1 MKTIAIFLDGT
12 WNKPETQTNVRLA
25 FQALAFDSNST
36 DSLKRFRFNKDHSGQ
51 EQIGFYYP
59 GVGTR
64 PLQWVSGGAF
74 GNGLSRNVLE
84 AYSDLCTHYQPGA
97 QIFLFGFSR
106 GAYTARSLAG
116 LIRNCGILMEPT
128 ASLLD
133 QAWNMYVGR
142 DDVLHPDARIPQGF
156 RRSFSHDDPT
166 NIQFLGVWDTVG
178 ALGIPSSQAWIPFS
192 RAHYQFHDVAL
203 SGIVQHAYHAV
214 ALDEHREDYQP
225 TMWAV
230 ESNEDITL
238 HRIRA
243 QTAKARQTVEQ
254 RWFVGAHANVG
265 GGYKNDRLASIPLA
279 WMCDKAAALG
289 LEFHYRPVAE
299 PEAYR
304 DDPVDSY
311 AQFMFGAY
319 KIYKRNRRYNRIF
332 GCALNESVDESVW
345 ARWHAQPAYRPPS
358 LLKYASKLGV

>member
-12 WNKPETQTNVRLA
+12 WNKPETQTNVRLS
-25 FQALAFDSNST
+25 FQALASDFNST
-36 DSLKRFRFNKDHSGQ
+36 DNVRRHRFNNDPSGR
-51 EQIGFYYP
+51 EQIAFYYP

-64 PLQWVSGGAF
+64 ALQWVSGGAF

-84 AYSDLCTHYQPGA
+84 AYCDLCKTYEPGD

-116 LIRNCGILMEPT
+116 LIRNCGILIDPSE
-128 ASLLD
+128 SLLV
-133 QAWNMYVGR
+133 QAWKMYAGR
-142 DDVLHPDARIPQGF
+142 DDTLHPDARIPEGF
-156 RRSFSHDDPT
+156 RRSFAHDEPAT
-166 NIQFLGVWDTVG
+166 IRFLGVWDTVG

-192 RAHYQFHDVAL
+192 RARYQFHDVAL
-203 SGIVQHAYHAV
+203 SNVVRHAYHAV

-230 ESNEDITL
+230 ESEEDITL

-243 QTAKARQTVEQ
+243 QTAKAQQTVEQ

-265 GGYKNDRLASIPLA
+265 GGYSNDRLASIPLA
-279 WMCDKAAALG
+279 WMCDKAATLG
-289 LEFHYRPVAE
+289 LEFEHQPTAE
-299 PEAYR
+299 AGAFL

-311 AQFMFGAY
+311 ARFMYGAY
-319 KIYKRNRRYNRIF
+319 RLAKRNKRYNRVF
-332 GCALNESVDESVW
+332 GCALNETVDDSVW
-345 ARWHAQPAYRPPS
+345 ARWHAKPDYRPPS
-358 LLKYASKLGV
+358 LLKYARKLGM